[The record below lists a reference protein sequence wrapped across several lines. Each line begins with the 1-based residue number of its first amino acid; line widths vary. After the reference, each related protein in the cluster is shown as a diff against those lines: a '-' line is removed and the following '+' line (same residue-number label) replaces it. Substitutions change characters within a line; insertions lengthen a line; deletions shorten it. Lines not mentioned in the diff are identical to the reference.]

1 MEFKDTLLM
10 PNTEFEMKGN
20 LGTKEPLIQKRW
32 AEIDLYNKVLEKNQD
47 NTPFVLHDG
56 PPYANGNIHIGHAFQ
71 KTLKDFVLR
80 SKTMAG
86 FYVPYVPGWDTHGL
100 PIENEVTKKGVNRK
114 EMSRAEFRKI
124 CRDFANSQVSLQKEQ
139 FKRIGILGDWD
150 QPYLTLDKSFIA
162 DQIRTFGKMVERGL
176 IYKGLKPVYWSPS
189 SESAF
194 AEAEIEYMEKES
206 QSIYVKFDLVD
217 SAFENTSLLV
227 WTTTP
232 WTLPANLAVSVH
244 PYFEYVWFEADG
256 NKYIALKELLPKL
269 KEVLGFETVREL
281 KTFKGSELEFAKYQH
296 PLFDRTSPVILG
308 EHVTNEDGT
317 GLVHTAPGH
326 GEDDYRVG
334 QKYNLELLSPVDD
347 KGMMTSEAYQY
358 EGLFYE
364 KANLQIIED
373 LKANGH
379 LMKHTTIRH
388 QYPHDW
394 RTKKP
399 IIFRA
404 TPQWFA
410 SIDMIREDLI
420 KAAESVKWNT

>member
-1 MEFKDTLLM
+1 
-10 PNTEFEMKGN
+10 
-20 LGTKEPLIQKRW
+20 
-32 AEIDLYNKVLEKNQD
+32 
-47 NTPFVLHDG
+47 
-56 PPYANGNIHIGHAFQ
+56 
-71 KTLKDFVLR
+71 
-80 SKTMAG
+80 
-86 FYVPYVPGWDTHGL
+86 
-100 PIENEVTKKGVNRK
+100 
-114 EMSRAEFRKI
+114 
-124 CRDFANSQVSLQKEQ
+124 
-139 FKRIGILGDWD
+139 
-150 QPYLTLDKSFIA
+150 
-162 DQIRTFGKMVERGL
+162 
-176 IYKGLKPVYWSPS
+176 
-189 SESAF
+189 
-194 AEAEIEYMEKES
+194 
-206 QSIYVKFDLVD
+206 
-217 SAFENTSLLV
+217 
-227 WTTTP
+227 
-232 WTLPANLAVSVH
+232 
-244 PYFEYVWFEADG
+244 
-256 NKYIALKELLPKL
+256 
-269 KEVLGFETVREL
+269 
-281 KTFKGSELEFAKYQH
+281 
-296 PLFDRTSPVILG
+296 ILG

-420 KAAESVKWNT
+420 KAAESVKWNTPWGETRLVNMLKDRQDWVISRQRAWGVPIPVFYKEDGEAILDARVIEHVASLFEEHGSDIWYEWDPEKLLPKDYKVEGPLAKEVDIMDVWFDSGTSYNVLTRRKLSYPADLYLEGSDQYRGWFNSSLTTSVAVNGVSPYKEIVSHGFVLDGQGRKMSKSLGNVVDPLKVMAEQGADVLRLWVASVDYEADVRISQDLMKQVAESYRKIRNTFRFMLGV